1 MNITD
6 LKTNRIAHPLGYALA
21 QPSLSWLVENSLD
34 KVQVAAQVNVAA
46 DPEFKRMIFDSGQ
59 ISGAGID
66 SLAYYPDIKLSPRT
80 RYYWKVHIWGETE
93 HATSEVAWFETAKM
107 DEPWSAQWITP
118 DFDDNQAHPVLFKTF
133 DLPTDVI
140 SARLY
145 ICGLG
150 LYHCELNG
158 EKVGNEFLTPYC
170 NAYDQWLQY
179 QTHDITAQLLRGEN
193 YLSVMLGNG
202 WYKGCYGLQFGGSIP
217 QTYGDQF
224 ALLCELR
231 ITLASGEELTLGT
244 DASWQAVPAPVLES
258 SIYDGET
265 YDARLAA
272 ACFPQPGFTPEKIF
286 GVKIIA
292 LDMNKLE
299 ARRSLPVCIN
309 EEIKPQA
316 VLQTPAGETV
326 LDMGQ
331 NMVGWIRFR
340 TNAPAGCKI
349 KLEYGEVLQGGNF
362 YRENLRTARAEYN
375 FIASGT
381 ETFAQP
387 YFTFYGFRY
396 VKVSGWEG
404 DLNPDDFTGCVVY
417 STMDITGSIE
427 TSNDKVNQLFKNALW
442 GQKGNFLDI
451 PTDCPQRDERLGWT
465 GDTQVFSGTACFNMD
480 AAAFFSKFCYDL
492 GKEQAKFGGMVPYV
506 VPDAHT
512 NRGGSSAWGD
522 IATILPWNVYEY
534 YGDKAIL
541 EQQFESMRS
550 WVDFINQADD
560 ASGGKRL
567 WTTGFHFGDWLAL
580 DGNDLDSPLGGT
592 PEDFIASAYYY
603 YSAKLTARAA
613 AVLGKGQEAKHYA
626 RLAEEVKAS
635 IQEEY
640 FTATGRLA
648 INTQTGFVLALFMN
662 LVPEQ
667 FRRRLTNDLVLR
679 LRKDKVHLR
688 TGFVGT
694 PYLCRVLSNIGA
706 NDLAYQLLLNEDYPS
721 WLYAINLGATTIW
734 ERWNSLNPDGTI
746 SSTGMNSLNHYA
758 YGSIVEWMYRDMC
771 GLNPS
776 SAGDSLTGFRHAR
789 IVPKPD
795 QSLKWAKARF
805 RSAAGWYESGW
816 QIAEDGC
823 LTFELTIPF
832 NAVSTVMLP
841 DARLGEITLNGRLV
855 QIGRQVDNSIELTLD
870 TGHYTI
876 TYQPTRAY
884 YETFSTEI
892 PIPRLVRSEKVLR
905 LLAEVFPIITM
916 LDDNMLAVIGESSI
930 RELAKTPYLPLT
942 DVQLVELDQLLKQIR
957 PENA

>member
-1 MNITD
+1 MNITH
-6 LKTNRIAHPLGYALA
+6 LKTNHIPHPLGYALA
-21 QPSLSWLVENSLD
+21 QPSLSWLVENTLD

-46 DPEFKRMIFDSGQ
+46 DPEFKHMIFDSGK
-59 ISGAGID
+59 ISGTGID
-66 SLAYYPDIKLSPRT
+66 SLAYCPDIKLTPRT
-80 RYYWKVHIWGETE
+80 RYFWKVHVWGETE
-93 HATSEVAWFETAKM
+93 QATSEVAWFETAKM

-118 DFDDNQAHPVLFKTF
+118 DFDDNQAHPALSKTF

-179 QTHDITAQLLRGEN
+179 QTYDITAHLLRGEN
-193 YLSVMLGNG
+193 HLSVMLGNG
-202 WYKGCYGLQFGGSIP
+202 WYKGRYGLQFGGSLP
-217 QTYGDQF
+217 QTYGDRF

-231 ITLASGEELTLGT
+231 ITIASGEELTLGT
-244 DASWQAVPAPVLES
+244 DDSWQAVPAPVLES

-265 YDARLAA
+265 YDARRAA
-272 ACFPQPGFTPEKIF
+272 DCFPQPGFTLEKIF

-309 EEIKPQA
+309 EELKPQA

-381 ETFAQP
+381 ETVAQP

-396 VKVSGWEG
+396 VKVSGWDGE
-404 DLNPDDFTGCVVY
+404 LNPEDFTGCVIY
-417 STMDITGSIE
+417 SRMDVIGE
-427 TSNDKVNQLFKNALW
+427 VKTSNEKVNQLFKNALW

-480 AAAFFSKFCYDL
+480 ANAFYSKFGYDL

-512 NRGGSSAWGD
+512 GRGGSSAWGD
-522 IATILPWNVYEY
+522 VATILPWNVYEF

-550 WVDFINQADD
+550 WVDFINQADE

-580 DGNDLDSPLGGT
+580 DGNDPDSPMGGT
-592 PEDFIASAYYY
+592 PEDYIASAYYY
-603 YSAKLTARAA
+603 YSANLTARAA
-613 AVLGKGQEAKHYA
+613 AVLGKSQEAKHYA
-626 RLAEEVKAS
+626 RLAEEVKAA
-635 IQEEY
+635 IQKEY

-648 INTQTGFVLALFMN
+648 INTQTGSVLALFLN

-667 FRRRLTNDLVLR
+667 FRRRITNDLVLR

-694 PYLCRVLSNIGA
+694 PYLCRVLSNHGA
-706 NDLAYQLLLNEDYPS
+706 NDLAYRLLLNEDYPS
-721 WLYAINLGATTIW
+721 WLYAVNLGATTIW

-746 SSTGMNSLNHYA
+746 SSTGMNSFNHYA

-776 SAGDSLTGFRHAR
+776 SGDDQVAGFRHAR
-789 IVPKPD
+789 IAPKPD
-795 QSLKWAKARF
+795 KSLKWAQARYC
-805 RSAAGWYESGW
+805 SAAGWYVSKW
-816 QIAEDGC
+816 QIDDRGC
-823 LTFELTIPF
+823 LTFDFTIPF
-832 NAVSTVMLP
+832 NTTASVVLP
-841 DARLGEITLNGRLV
+841 DARVGEITINGV
-855 QIGRQVDNSIELTLD
+855 MSKDGRQVECEVALELGAGQYSIS
-870 TGHYTI
+870 
-876 TYQPTRAY
+876 YQPTRAY
-884 YETFSTEI
+884 FEIFSTET
-892 PIPRLVRSEKVLR
+892 PIHKLVKSEKAVRMLSG
-905 LLAEVFPIITM
+905 VFPMITM
-916 LDDNMLAVIGESSI
+916 LDDQMLAAMGEASI
-930 RELAKTPYLPLT
+930 RDMTKTPYL
-942 DVQLVELDQLLKQIR
+942 QLSEKQLAELDQLLGDIC
-957 PENA
+957 N